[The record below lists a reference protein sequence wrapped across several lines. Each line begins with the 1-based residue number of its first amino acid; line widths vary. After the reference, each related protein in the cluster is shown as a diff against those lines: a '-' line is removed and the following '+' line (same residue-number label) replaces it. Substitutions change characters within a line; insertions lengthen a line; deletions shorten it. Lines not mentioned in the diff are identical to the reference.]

1 MDGLMLVQTLFGL
14 EEIEENK
21 QCIKCLEVKPFAE
34 FQARSYNRQGNPSEI
49 RNDCKKCQ
57 RKESKV
63 VQKLKKYHSVPS
75 EDKECIGCGE
85 KEKDKRMRINPRR
98 KTLWTADHDH
108 KTGKFRGYLC
118 DYCNTILA
126 RANDDSET
134 LIRLAKYLEK
144 HKKCMN

>member
-1 MDGLMLVQTLFGL
+1 M
-14 EEIEENK
+14 EEVNWTQE
-21 QCIKCLEVKPFAE
+21 QMLEVGRKEPDDFLKVRETLSRIGVA
-34 FQARSYNRQGNPSEI
+34 S
-49 RNDCKKCQ
+49 